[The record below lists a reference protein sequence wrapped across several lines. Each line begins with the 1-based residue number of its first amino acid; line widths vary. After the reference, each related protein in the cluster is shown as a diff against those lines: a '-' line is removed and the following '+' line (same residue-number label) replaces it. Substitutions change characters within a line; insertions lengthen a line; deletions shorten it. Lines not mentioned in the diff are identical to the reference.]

1 MFETVERRGV
11 EGIHVLADDTIK
23 FTSRWAKEGYKDE
36 LRRVRFYSS
45 EKNELLDF
53 VSNNFELD
61 AATIALLYK
70 YRWQI
75 EFFFKW
81 VKQHLRI
88 TAFYGTSANAVMI
101 QIYTAFIAF
110 CVIALV
116 ADAFK
121 YEGSLYD
128 FSNMISVSLTEKA
141 YLRDLIERSYL
152 EVKEIPEDGQLSL
165 FNLDKMLI

>member
-1 MFETVERRGV
+1 MQLVSCYLSAFIFHGL
-11 EGIHVLADDTIK
+11 LALCG
-23 FTSRWAKEGYKDE
+23 FKD
-36 LRRVRFYSS
+36 
-45 EKNELLDF
+45 
-53 VSNNFELD
+53 NFELD

-110 CVIALV
+110 CVIAL
-116 ADAFK
+116 AA
-121 YEGSLYD
+121 L
-128 FSNMISVSLTEKA
+128 NMRGVYMIF
-141 YLRDLIERSYL
+141 LI
-152 EVKEIPEDGQLSL
+152 
-165 FNLDKMLI
+165 